1 MSEARVLPAWAED
14 LRRRYLRGEASMFVL
29 HGNVYDVVLCNRK
42 MMALTE
48 FLTDVLLKDS
58 KDTIA
63 VYNVATGAR
72 FTKRATG
79 VTGLEDLLLATEK
92 EKVFAAF
99 ERLLVGSTKTAVI
112 MEYAE
117 AIAPAGDS
125 NFQSE
130 SDRAAIVTLHRW
142 SALPEIERG
151 DNVVLLIAENLT
163 ELAPKLISNPKVA
176 VVEVPMPEPETRRE
190 AARLADSRLTEKDCE
205 RYAGMTAGLK
215 AIQIA
220 SILTPQPAAEEE
232 LADRE
237 VFITD
242 LLGGGAD
249 AAGRAHKL
257 AALTSN
263 MDRDEIKELVAPTAT
278 TPAPDINL
286 PTPYEL
292 ARKEA
297 DRLIAKRKREILERE
312 CFGLVEFVEPGHGF
326 EVVGG
331 MDEVKKDLLVIAE
344 SIREGRTSRVPMGI
358 LFTGPMGTGKTFV
371 AEAFAKECGLTTI
384 KLKNFRSK
392 WVGATEGN
400 LEKILNVIRAI
411 GQVVVIIDEGDRAF
425 GNTDGEGDG
434 GTSSRVIAR
443 IKEFMSDTSNR
454 GRILF
459 LVMTNRPDKLD
470 VDLKRAGRLDRKIP
484 FLYVQTPE
492 EVELVAKALL
502 RKNKIKTNID
512 LTTIRDGFSSKLVG
526 YSNADIEA
534 VLLLANDDAARE
546 NTSDAT
552 GDAGE
557 PVVQE
562 SHFLRAAMDY
572 FPSRDVELLE
582 YMELLAVFESSSR
595 RLLPGKYAT
604 LTPEDLD
611 TRLRH
616 LRATVGGRR

>member
-1 MSEARVLPAWAED
+1 MSDVRLLPIWAED

-29 HGNVYDVVLCNRK
+29 HGNVYDVVLCDRK

-58 KDTIA
+58 KETIA
-63 VYNVATGAR
+63 VYNVAIGAR
-72 FTKRATG
+72 FAKRTG
-79 VTGLEDLLLATEK
+79 SVSNLEDLLLSSEK
-92 EKVFAAF
+92 EKVFAAL
-99 ERLLVGSTKTAVI
+99 ERLLIASTRTAVI

-117 AIAPAGDS
+117 AIAPSGDP
-125 NFQSE
+125 NFQGE

-176 VVEVPMPEPETRRE
+176 VVEVPMPDHDTRRE
-190 AARLADSRLTEKDCE
+190 AARLADTRLTEKDTE
-205 RYAGMTAGLK
+205 RYAGITAGLK

-220 SILTPQPAAEEE
+220 SILTPQPVVEEDA
-232 LADRE
+232 ADRE
-237 VFITD
+237 AYIAS

-249 AAGRAHKL
+249 ASGRAHKL

-263 MDRDEIKELVAPTAT
+263 LTREEIKELVAPTAT
-278 TPAPDINL
+278 TAIPDANI
-286 PTPYEL
+286 PSPIEL
-292 ARKEA
+292 ARKET

-312 CFGLVEFVEPGHGF
+312 CFGLVEFVEPAHGF

-484 FLYVQTPE
+484 FLYVQTAE
-492 EVELVAKALL
+492 EVELVANALL
-502 RKNKIKTNID
+502 RKNKLNTDVD
-512 LTTIRDGFSSKLVG
+512 LSTIREGFSSKLVG

-534 VLLLANDDAARE
+534 VLLLANESAARE
-546 NTSDAT
+546 NG
-552 GDAGE
+552 GDA
-557 PVVQE
+557 PVMA
-562 SHFLRAAMDY
+562 SHFLQAAIDY
-572 FPSRDVELLE
+572 FPSRDAELLE
-582 YMELLAVFESSSR
+582 YMELLAVFETSSR
-595 RLLPGKYAT
+595 RLLPSKYASMT
-604 LTPEDLD
+604 SQDLD
-611 TRLRH
+611 QRLRQ
-616 LRATVGGRR
+616 LRTIVGSRR

>member
-1 MSEARVLPAWAED
+1 MSEVRVLPVWAED

-29 HGNVYDVVLCNRK
+29 HGNVYDVVLCNNK

-48 FLTDVLLKDS
+48 FLTEVLLKES

-63 VYNVATGAR
+63 VYNVATGTR
-72 FTKRATG
+72 FSKRTTG

-92 EKVFAAF
+92 DRVFAAF
-99 ERLLVGSTKTAVI
+99 ERLLIGSTRTAVI

-117 AIAPAGDS
+117 AIAPAGDP

-142 SALPEIERG
+142 SSLPEIERG
-151 DNVVLLIAENLT
+151 DNVVLLISENLA

-176 VVEVPMPEPETRRE
+176 VVEVPMPDHATRRE
-190 AARLADSRLTEKDCE
+190 AARLADTRLNEKDTE
-205 RYAGMTAGLK
+205 RYAGITAGLK
-215 AIQIA
+215 AVQIT
-220 SILTPQPAAEEE
+220 SILTPQAAAEEPLE
-232 LADRE
+232 DRE
-237 VFITD
+237 NFIAS
-242 LLGGGAD
+242 LLGIGPD
-249 AAGRAHKL
+249 VKERAHKL
-257 AALTSN
+257 AALTSK
-263 MDRDEIKELVAPTAT
+263 MSRDEIMTLLVPELMERRELDP
-278 TPAPDINL
+278 NL
-286 PTPYEL
+286 PSPYER

-297 DRLIAKRKREILERE
+297 DALIAKRKREILERE
-312 CFGLVEFVEPGHGF
+312 CFGLVEFVETAHGF
-326 EVVGG
+326 DVVGG
-331 MDEVKKDLLVIAE
+331 MEEAKKDLMVIAE

-502 RKNKIKTNID
+502 RKNKIKTDVD
-512 LTTIRDGFSSKLVG
+512 LASIREGFSSKLVG

-534 VLLLANDDAARE
+534 VLLLANEDAARE
-546 NTSDAT
+546 SG
-552 GDAGE
+552 GDA
-557 PVVQE
+557 PVLDR
-562 SHFLRAAMDY
+562 HFLRAALDY
-572 FPSRDVELLE
+572 FPSRDAELLE

-595 RLLPGKYAT
+595 RLLPAKYAS

-611 TRLRH
+611 ARLRH
-616 LRATVGGRR
+616 YRMLVGGRR